1 MSLLARFPWM
11 ITVVGYL
18 LVVEY
23 LQLSMSG
30 NVGYGFIAVAL
41 VAFMIEMFKS
51 GDVGVAGF
59 FWDQFWALVT
69 VMLATSLLTFL
80 YFVAGKEPTF
90 YHWVGLGVIVAD
102 ALLNPANAYRTAM
115 RNFDVPN

>member
-11 ITVVGYL
+11 LTVVGYL
-18 LVVEY
+18 LAVEY

-41 VAFMIEMFKS
+41 IAFMIEMFKS

-59 FWDQFWALVT
+59 F
-69 VMLATSLLTFL
+69 
-80 YFVAGKEPTF
+80 
-90 YHWVGLGVIVAD
+90 
-102 ALLNPANAYRTAM
+102 
-115 RNFDVPN
+115 